1 MPDLDD
7 LTLEQ
12 MNWELAEAD
21 LDAAIKHLQE
31 CQIRLDKAMS
41 NLKELTDKLT
51 GGHQ

>member
-1 MPDLDD
+1 MELEE

-12 MNWELAEAD
+12 MNWELAEAA
-21 LDAAIKHLQE
+21 LDDAIKHLQE
-31 CQIRLDKAMS
+31 CQIRLDKAMG